1 MLVFNEIRQSTKNE
15 FSMLLNGY
23 FATNE
28 VWSCHG
34 YFPDTKDNRRI
45 LEEVL
50 LKIREYDYSDLEQI
64 REINN
69 ILEQLDESLV
79 IPFNEEIDS
88 FGEIEGYDVSFVDKK
103 GKVYDVDIM
112 DEEIR

>member
-1 MLVFNEIRQSTKNE
+1 MLVFNEIRQSSKNE

-23 FATNE
+23 FDNQD

-50 LKIREYDYSDLEQI
+50 LKIRTYDFKDTEQL

-69 ILEQLDESLV
+69 MLEQLDESLV
-79 IPFNEEIDS
+79 IPFEEETDS
-88 FGEIEGYDVSFVDKK
+88 FGDIEGYDVSFVDKK
-103 GKVYDVDIM
+103 GKIYDVDI
-112 DEEIR
+112 EEE